1 MITVL
6 KSLLL
11 KNAVKDNK
19 KIFLGYSDTTVNHL
33 MNLKSVFPK
42 TNIKIQVLS
51 FYKAVRHLTDKF

>member
-11 KNAVKDNK
+11 KNAAKDNK

-42 TNIKIQVLS
+42 INIKIQVLS
-51 FYKAVRHLTDKF
+51 FYKAVRHLTGKF